1 MNLHDIAEAANDL
14 TALIERAAP
23 HGLKHP
29 RHAQHV
35 EPARKRIKAVMAH
48 YFERQRVAVLKAIK
62 PKIDRELRLYP
73 PPVAVKESEAWEDEA
88 RVPSGA
94 EAANDLAEL
103 LTRGQTKLPLVITNG
118 GN

>member
-48 YFERQRVAVLKAIK
+48 YFERQRKTALAAVK
-62 PKIDRELRLYP
+62 PKKSKKRR
-73 PPVAVKESEAWEDEA
+73 
-88 RVPSGA
+88 
-94 EAANDLAEL
+94 
-103 LTRGQTKLPLVITNG
+103 
-118 GN
+118 